1 MANGGAP
8 QGEQFRWT
16 PANVVTVV
24 RIACI
29 PVLAAMMLATW
40 GDESVKAIV
49 CLVFFGLISLTDT
62 LDGYLARSRNEVTT
76 FGKFMDPIADKLL
89 VMAAL
94 LALVEQGGLTAWVP
108 LVIVSREFLVSGLRM
123 VAASCGVVIAA
134 SGLGKAKTLV
144 TMLAICLFILDAAP
158 LLDAAQPWFHIVA
171 WVFMGAAVVL
181 TVVSMVEYF
190 ARSWKILFGGGEP
203 SAR

>member
-1 MANGGAP
+1 MAAAGAP
-8 QGEQFRWT
+8 AGEQFRWT
-16 PANVVTVV
+16 PANVVTVT

-29 PVLAAMMLATW
+29 PVLALLMLLEWPDA
-40 GDESVKAIV
+40 DMQAVV

-94 LALVEQGGLTAWVP
+94 LALVEQGVLTAWVP

-123 VAASCGVVIAA
+123 VAASAGVVIAA
-134 SGLGKAKTLV
+134 SNIGKAKTLV
-144 TMLAICLFILDAAP
+144 TMVAICLYILDAAP
-158 LLDAAQPWFHIVA
+158 MLAGVQPWFHGVCCVLMA
-171 WVFMGAAVVL
+171 AAVVL
-181 TVVSMVEYF
+181 TVVSMVDYF
-190 ARSWKILFGGGEP
+190 AKSWPILFGGK
-203 SAR
+203 AR